1 MSLSLPQTQAIALN
15 RFGLGARLNE
25 EPPTNPKKWLLGQ
38 FDAFE
43 VRPAAYA
50 ALPVPGTLAR
60 AYINEVNQILANGQD
75 LAPPPMTGAPP
86 SMPVAAT
93 APAPGAMDSN
103 MAGAAAAPVD
113 RTPLQTDMAALLGP
127 NKRKE
132 VEQALSAEV
141 RETYRQSVNAR
152 IAIALT
158 TETPFVERLATFWS
172 NHFVLSV
179 EKPQVGVYA
188 AAYEMDVIRPH
199 VLGRFEDMLMA
210 VEHHPA
216 MLFYLDQYQSTGPD
230 SPYAVRQKQLRP
242 QLRVGLN
249 ENLAREIMELHTL
262 GVRTGYSQADVTE
275 FARAL
280 TGWTLGGLGQMGKR
294 DGIKPGEFLFRD
306 PIHEPGDRT
315 IMGKLYPAGGEEQ
328 GLAVLRD
335 LAASPATAR
344 HISTKLARHFV
355 ADTPPPALV
364 DRMTRAFLDSKGD
377 LPTVYRVLIDAPEAW
392 AATGTKFKT
401 PWDWTVSSL
410 RGLGRREILKTDFAS
425 TFYLLGQPVWRAGSP
440 AGYDDMSASWA
451 APEALMARLELAQ
464 RFAMQVGPQV
474 DARAIG
480 PKLLPGTL
488 TPATT
493 IALAQAESGPAAL
506 TLLLVSPEFQ
516 RR

>member
-1 MSLSLPQTQAIALN
+1 MSLSLPQAQSIALN

-25 EPPTNPKKWLLGQ
+25 EPPANPKAWLLGQ

-43 VRPAAYA
+43 VKPAPYA
-50 ALPVPGTLAR
+50 ALPAPGTLAR
-60 AYINEVNQILANGQD
+60 AYTNEVNELLAIGQVP
-75 LAPPPMTGAPP
+75 APSPTTGVPA
-86 SMPVAAT
+86 SMPFT
-93 APAPGAMDSN
+93 APA
-103 MAGAAAAPVD
+103 AGAAPATAMAGGAASVD
-113 RTPLQTDMAALLGP
+113 STPLPTDMAALLGP
-127 NKRKE
+127 SKRKE
-132 VEQALSAEV
+132 VEQALSAEM

-152 IAIALT
+152 MAIALT

-179 EKPQVGVYA
+179 EKPQVGVFA
-188 AAYEMDVIRPH
+188 AAYEMDAIRPH
-199 VLGRFEDMLMA
+199 VLGKFEDMLMA

-230 SPYAVRQKQLRP
+230 SPYAARLRERRP
-242 QLRVGLN
+242 ELRVGLN

-294 DGIKPGEFLFRD
+294 DGIKPGEFMFRD
-306 PIHEPGDRT
+306 QIHEPGDRT
-315 IMGKLYPAGGEEQ
+315 IMGKRYPAGGEEQ

-335 LAASPATAR
+335 LAMSPATAK

-355 ADTPPPALV
+355 ADDPPPRLV
-364 DRMTRAFLDSKGD
+364 VRMAKAFLDSQGD
-377 LPTVYRVLIDAPEAW
+377 LPAVYRVMIEAPEAW
-392 AATGTKFKT
+392 AATATKFKT

-410 RGLGRREILKTDFAS
+410 RGLGRRDILKTDFAS
-425 TFYLLGQPVWRAGSP
+425 IFYQLGQPVWRAGSP

-451 APEALMARLELAQ
+451 APEALMVRLELAQ
-464 RFAMQVGPQV
+464 RFAAQAGPQI

-480 PKLLPGTL
+480 PQLLPGTL

-493 IALAQAESGPAAL
+493 TVLAQAESGPAAL

>member
-1 MSLSLPQTQAIALN
+1 MSLSLPQAQAIALN

-25 EPPTNPKKWLLGQ
+25 EPPADPKAWLLDQ
-38 FDAFE
+38 FDRFE
-43 VRPAAYA
+43 VKPRPYA
-50 ALPVPGTLAR
+50 ALPAPGSLAR
-60 AYINEVNQILANGQD
+60 AYIDEVNRILASGQV
-75 LAPPPMTGAPP
+75 LAPPPMTGGRPAI
-86 SMPVAAT
+86 PVAA
-93 APAPGAMDSN
+93 PAPVAAMDTT
-103 MAGAAAAPVD
+103 MTAPVD
-113 RTPLQTDMAALLGP
+113 RTPLPTDMAGLLGP
-127 NKRKE
+127 NKRME
-132 VEQALSAEV
+132 VQEALNVEM

-152 IAIALT
+152 MAIALT
-158 TETPFVERLATFWS
+158 TETPFVERLASFWS

-199 VLGRFEDMLMA
+199 VLGKFEDMLMA

-216 MLFYLDQYQSTGPD
+216 MLFYLDQYQSTGPN
-230 SPYAVRQKQLRP
+230 SPYAMQLKQRRP
-242 QLRVGLN
+242 ELRVGLN

-262 GVRTGYSQADVTE
+262 GVRTGYRQADVTE

-294 DGIKPGEFLFRD
+294 DGVKSGEFMFRD

-315 IMGKLYPAGGEEQ
+315 IMGKTYPAGGEEQ

-335 LAASPATAR
+335 LAASPATAK
-344 HISTKLARHFV
+344 HVSTKLARHFV

-364 DRMTRAFLDSKGD
+364 DRMAKAFLESKGD
-377 LPTVYRVLIDAPEAW
+377 LPTVYRVMVDAPEGW
-392 AATGTKFKT
+392 AVTGTKFKT

-410 RGLGRREILKTDFAS
+410 RGLGRRDVLKTDFAS
-425 TFYLLGQPVWRAGSP
+425 MFNQLGQPVWRAGSP

-451 APEALMARLELAQ
+451 APEALMERVELAQ
-464 RFAMQVGPQV
+464 RFATQAGGQI
-474 DARAIG
+474 DARTIG
-480 PKLLPGTL
+480 PELLPGTL
-488 TPATT
+488 TPATAT
-493 IALAQAESGPAAL
+493 AVAQAESATAAL